1 MSYLEQ
7 YKASLERS
15 KRLIKQLQQ
24 NHEEHEDL
32 ADMSEEDFAEVEQA
46 LEEHV
51 KSLEKTIQL
60 EKDLEQE

>member
-32 ADMSEEDFAEVEQA
+32 ADMSEEDFEEVELA
-46 LEEHV
+46 LDEHI
-51 KSLEKTIQL
+51 KSLEKYIQL

>member
-7 YKASLERS
+7 YKQRLERS
-15 KRLIKQLQQ
+15 KKLIKQLQQ

-51 KSLEKTIQL
+51 KSLEKHIQL
-60 EKDLEQE
+60 EKESEL

>member
-1 MSYLEQ
+1 MSYIEQ
-7 YKASLERS
+7 YKESLERS
-15 KRLIKQLQQ
+15 KKLIKQLQQ
-24 NHEEHEDL
+24 NHKNHEDL
-32 ADMSEEDFAEVEQA
+32 ADMTEEDFAEVEQA

>member
-24 NHEEHEDL
+24 NHEDL

-60 EKDLEQE
+60 EKELEQE

>member
-1 MSYLEQ
+1 MSYLDQ

-24 NHEEHEDL
+24 NHKNHEDL
-32 ADMSEEDFAEVEQA
+32 ADMTEENFAEVEQA

-51 KSLEKTIQL
+51 KSLEKHIQL
-60 EKDLEQE
+60 EKESEQE

>member
-24 NHEEHEDL
+24 NHEDL

-51 KSLEKTIQL
+51 KSREKTIQL
-60 EKDLEQE
+60 EKELEQE